1 VLGNT
6 SKPFNQPKHLVIMV
20 KPIIRVKR
28 VYDPPSSDDGVRI
41 LVDRLWPRGLR
52 KDAVKVDVRLR
63 DVAPSDELRRWF
75 GHDPSKWEEFKRRYF
90 EELKN
95 NKAVEELMKLIRD
108 GKTITLLYST
118 KSPYNNAVALKEY
131 LESKLTTNQ

>member
-1 VLGNT
+1 M

-52 KDAVKVDVRLR
+52 KDAVRVDVWLR

-75 GHDPSKWEEFKRRYF
+75 SHDPSKWEEFKRRYF